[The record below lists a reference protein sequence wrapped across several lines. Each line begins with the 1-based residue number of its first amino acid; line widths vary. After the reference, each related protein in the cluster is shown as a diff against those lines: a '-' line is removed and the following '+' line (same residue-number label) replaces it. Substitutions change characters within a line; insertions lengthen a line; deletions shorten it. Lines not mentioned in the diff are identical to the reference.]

1 LFTRSPIITINTN
14 TGVGA
19 EVIPVMKYTQQGT
32 FVNKDSKSVI
42 DQKQVINVVD
52 CV

>member
-1 LFTRSPIITINTN
+1 
-14 TGVGA
+14 
-19 EVIPVMKYTQQGT
+19 MKYTLPGT
-32 FVNKDSKSVI
+32 ETGTGNLQSVI